1 MLHLRFE
8 PCQVLL
14 DLEVEEVFRRRSFL
28 EEVEEVFRRRSFLE
42 EVEEEVVVEVE
53 PFPPQVVEVV
63 EEVGVL
69 LRLLDRLEEVSV
81 QSFFAPIYIVG
92 CREIIF

>member
-14 DLEVEEVFRRRSFL
+14 DL
-28 EEVEEVFRRRSFLE
+28 EVEEVFRRRSFLE